1 MSSKSKHKEKSNEIK
16 EKEKESEKKQIE
28 YNINYHILKD
38 SSDSINPCLA
48 VFPLNYPSLETINN
62 SSETHWKL
70 GQNRD
75 RKLSTDKSILGIN
88 SRIIY
93 ESRNKPMQNRNQ
105 YVLGVLNKKTKRDID
120 LYDIDAIFNMNQKIR
135 KLEQNKFIKNSMNID
150 EEEDNLGVN
159 KNDMMAQLG
168 TAKAKRQAI
177 SSQENV
183 IQESNISSINI
194 LKEVFKKKAEENDI
208 EKTKQEQIQNQLSL
222 FKEIL
227 PKFDLETKDV
237 SQIFEF
243 NSVIENEKV
252 KNIDHKE
259 ILKMLKKNGEGL
271 EQNKNQF
278 CDFVYEYLKSL
289 VPKINQ
295 GKNLSNKIKYTIY
308 INELIKFFY
317 LPKMIKETPEK
328 LKLKFTLSE
337 EYIKIMLE
345 HYTKINCSN
354 GGKVTYIKTQN
365 LILKNIYHILCLALL
380 LNWFEFDFT
389 SLANSLRLD
398 NKKIMTY
405 FREIGCTFKNNE
417 DKSKGKNTVVK
428 LTAPLKLNLKQKT
441 GPKIK

>member
-1 MSSKSKHKEKSNEIK
+1 MAKGIIGKKLGMTQIFEEDGKFIPVTVVLAGPCTVLQNKTE
-16 EKEKESEKKQIE
+16 ETEKKSTE
-28 YNINYHILKD
+28 YKINYHPLKD
-38 SSDSINPCLA
+38 PSDSINPCLA

-150 EEEDNLGVN
+150 EDEDNLGVN

-243 NSVIENEKV
+243 NSVIEKKKK

-308 INELIKFFY
+308 INELIKFF
-317 LPKMIKETPEK
+317 
-328 LKLKFTLSE
+328 
-337 EYIKIMLE
+337 
-345 HYTKINCSN
+345 
-354 GGKVTYIKTQN
+354 
-365 LILKNIYHILCLALL
+365 
-380 LNWFEFDFT
+380 
-389 SLANSLRLD
+389 
-398 NKKIMTY
+398 
-405 FREIGCTFKNNE
+405 
-417 DKSKGKNTVVK
+417 
-428 LTAPLKLNLKQKT
+428 
-441 GPKIK
+441 

>member
-1 MSSKSKHKEKSNEIK
+1 MSSKSKHPEKSNKSGKDNSK
-16 EKEKESEKKQIE
+16 ENPSEFI
-28 YNINYHILKD
+28 INYHQIKD
-38 SSDSINPCLA
+38 NSDSINPCLA
-48 VFPLNYPSLETINN
+48 VFPLNYPSLDVINN
-62 SSETHWKL
+62 SSQTHWKL

-75 RKLSTDKSILGIN
+75 RQLSTDKSILGIN

-93 ESRNKPMQNRNQ
+93 ESRNKPKQNRNQ
-105 YVLGVLNKKTKRDID
+105 YVLGILNKKTKREID
-120 LYDIDAIFNMNQKIR
+120 LYDIDAIFNMSQKIR
-135 KLEQNKFIKNSMNID
+135 KIEQNKFIKESMNLNED
-150 EEEDNLGVN
+150 EDNLGVN

-194 LKEVFKKKAEENDI
+194 IKEVFKKKAEENDLNNI
-208 EKTKQEQIQNQLSL
+208 KEEQMKNQLSL

-227 PKFDLETKDV
+227 PNFDLDTKDV
-237 SQIFEF
+237 GQVFEF
-243 NSVIENEKV
+243 NSIIENEKV

-271 EQNKNQF
+271 EQNKNLF
-278 CDFVYEYLKSL
+278 SDFVYDYLKSI

-295 GKNLSNKIKYTIY
+295 GKNLSNKIKYSIY
-308 INELIKFFY
+308 VNELIKFY
-317 LPKMIKETPEK
+317 HLPKMIKESPEK
-328 LKLKFTLSE
+328 LKQKFTLGE
-337 EYIKIMLE
+337 EYVKLMLE
-345 HYTKINCSN
+345 QYTKIGAAN
-354 GGKVTYIKTQN
+354 GGKITYIKSQN

-380 LNWFEFDFT
+380 LNWFEFDFS
-389 SLANSLRLD
+389 SLANSLRID
-398 NKKIMTY
+398 NKKIMSY

-428 LTAPLKLNLKQKT
+428 FTAPLKLNLKQKA

>member
-1 MSSKSKHKEKSNEIK
+1 M
-16 EKEKESEKKQIE
+16 
-28 YNINYHILKD
+28 
-38 SSDSINPCLA
+38 
-48 VFPLNYPSLETINN
+48 NYPSLDVINN
-62 SSETHWKL
+62 SSQTHWKL

-75 RKLSTDKSILGIN
+75 RQLSTDKSILGIN

-93 ESRNKPMQNRNQ
+93 ESRNKPKQNRNQ
-105 YVLGVLNKKTKRDID
+105 YVLGILNKKTKREID
-120 LYDIDAIFNMNQKIR
+120 LYDIDAIFNMSQKIR
-135 KLEQNKFIKNSMNID
+135 KIEQNKFIKESMNLNED
-150 EEEDNLGVN
+150 EDNLGVN

-194 LKEVFKKKAEENDI
+194 LKEVFKKKAEENDLNNI
-208 EKTKQEQIQNQLSL
+208 KEEQMKNQLSL

-227 PKFDLETKDV
+227 PNFDLDTKDV
-237 SQIFEF
+237 GQVFEF
-243 NSVIENEKV
+243 NSIIENEKV

-271 EQNKNQF
+271 EQNKNLF
-278 CDFVYEYLKSL
+278 SDFVYDYLKSI

-295 GKNLSNKIKYTIY
+295 GKNLSNKIKYSIY
-308 INELIKFFY
+308 VNELIKFY
-317 LPKMIKETPEK
+317 HLPKMIKESPEK
-328 LKLKFTLSE
+328 LKQKFTLGE
-337 EYIKIMLE
+337 EYTKLMLE
-345 HYTKINCSN
+345 QYTKIGAAN
-354 GGKVTYIKTQN
+354 GGKITYIKSQN

-380 LNWFEFDFT
+380 LNWFEFDFS
-389 SLANSLRLD
+389 SLANSLRID
-398 NKKIMTY
+398 NKKIMSY

-428 LTAPLKLNLKQKT
+428 FTAPLKLNLKQKA